1 MKEKGIIP
9 VIYHY
14 KGIDQDKDFFEN
26 RSNLEEGNAG
36 TNIYLLT
43 KVNRILGGSLM
54 KKWKSL

>member
-1 MKEKGIIP
+1 MKE
-9 VIYHY
+9 

-43 KVNRILGGSLM
+43 KVNRIINGSLM